1 MPDPVLIVLGDALDA
16 IAALELFHRK
26 WFWVALAFIA
36 FCITTA
42 LLTFAFL

>member
-1 MPDPVLIVLGDALDA
+1 MLDPVLVALGDALDA

-36 FCITTA
+36 VCIA
-42 LLTFAFL
+42 AAMVLLG